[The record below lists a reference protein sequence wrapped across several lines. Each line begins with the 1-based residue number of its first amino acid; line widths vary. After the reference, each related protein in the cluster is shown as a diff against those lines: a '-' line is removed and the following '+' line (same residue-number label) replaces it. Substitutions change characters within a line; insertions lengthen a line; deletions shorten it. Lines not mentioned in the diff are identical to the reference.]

1 MIDYSLYHDGTDVN
15 WYESDFTMQYYFN
28 RYLPRLKEWGEKRLS
43 KLGEYAAGPMNRRAN
58 YTDRDGQPKL
68 IRYNRQGEEIN
79 EVWYNEGYLATVGDC
94 FESGVIG
101 WRYRDDVPEKI
112 PFFYTQLMHMLM
124 SGAETGFTCPVA
136 LTMSVAF
143 VIEKFGTEEQK
154 KKFLPKLAS
163 MDRRTLEQ
171 GATFLTEIQGGSDVG
186 ATETRAVKNGDH
198 YLLTGEKWFAS
209 NCDAG
214 ISITLAR
221 VGDTPGTRGLS
232 LFLMPRYLEN
242 GEKNRITIR
251 RLKDKLGVRAVAS
264 GELILD
270 GAVGYLIGEEEQGF
284 KIMAEALNVS
294 RMCTATGALAISRR
308 AFLEAVIY
316 ASKRKAF
323 GQTIVHYPMVRETL
337 LDMMVDMEAEW
348 TLVAQ
353 MMQMFDRVHT
363 YGEDTED
370 NNTLLRL
377 LLAMSKYRCSENA
390 VKHARDALELHGG
403 NGYIEEYVT
412 PRLLRDAQVNTVWE
426 GTSNIM
432 GLEVLKTL
440 GREAAR
446 KQGRGSILLK
456 DIQETLKKVT
466 LPELKGSI
474 EVLTEQVSEVAND
487 VAYLLQADARVQNA
501 HARHLMD
508 KLTDLYCAVHLLEEA
523 QYAKVEKGSER
534 LMRIAEYYVNRTY
547 RPERY
552 DIRSGSVPSMDLY
565 DLVVAY
571 REKETN
577 ARAE

>member
-1 MIDYSLYHDGTDVN
+1 MIDYSRYSDGTDVN
-15 WYESDFTMQYYFN
+15 WYDSDPTMQYYFH
-28 RYLPRLKEWGEKRLS
+28 RYLPHLKQWGENRLS
-43 KLGEYAAGPMNRRAN
+43 ELGAYAAGPMNRRAN

-79 EVWYNEGYLATVGDC
+79 EVWYNEGYLTTVADC
-94 FESGVIG
+94 FEFGVVG
-101 WRYRDDVPEKI
+101 WRYRQDVPEKI
-112 PFFYTQLMHMLM
+112 PFFFTQLMHMLM
-124 SGAETGFTCPVA
+124 SEAETGFTCPVT

-154 KKFLPKLAS
+154 KKYLPKLVS

-221 VGDTPGTRGLS
+221 VGNTPGTRGLS
-232 LFLMPRYLEN
+232 LFLMPRFLEN

-284 KIMAEALNVS
+284 KLMAEALNVS

-323 GQTIVHYPMVRETL
+323 GHTVTDYPMIRETL
-337 LDMMVDMEAEW
+337 LDMMVDLEAEW
-348 TLVAQ
+348 ALVAQ

-363 YGEDTED
+363 YGEDSED
-370 NNTLLRL
+370 HQTLLRL
-377 LLAMSKYRCSENA
+377 LLAMAKYRCSENG
-390 VKHARDALELHGG
+390 VKHAKAALELHGG

-432 GLEVLKTL
+432 GLEILKTL
-440 GREAAR
+440 GKEAKVKHGSDFVILDNIR
-446 KQGRGSILLK
+446 K
-456 DIQETLKKVT
+456 TLEKIDLVELE
-466 LPELKGSI
+466 LP
-474 EVLTEQVSEVAND
+474 VRCVSEQAVLVEQD
-487 VAYLLQADARVQNA
+487 IGYLLQADSQIQNA
-501 HARHLMD
+501 YARRLLD
-508 KLTDLYCAVHLLEEA
+508 RLTDLYSSARLLEEA
-523 QYAKVEKGSER
+523 QYAKQEKGSNR
-534 LMRIAEYYVNRTY
+534 LIRIAEYYVNRTY
-547 RPERY
+547 RSQVY
-552 DIRSGSVPSMDLY
+552 DIRGGSVPSIELF
-565 DLVVAY
+565 DLVVRY
-571 REKETN
+571 
-577 ARAE
+577 AE